1 MYFRSELSVHPF
13 DFDRVHAFLEY
24 WGLINYGL
32 TIMNIHKPSRLVQPY
47 TDAHNMTL
55 TEDTVG
61 DIQPAEPL
69 RKSHKHG
76 TGAHMLDLLS
86 DSDDLDDD
94 RSLMS
99 PSSANISAAKLT
111 DAEGMTI

>member
-1 MYFRSELSVHPF
+1 MRVLRHHSSVILP
-13 DFDRVHAFLEY
+13 
-24 WGLINYGL
+24 
-32 TIMNIHKPSRLVQPY
+32 
-47 TDAHNMTL
+47 TL

-61 DIQPAEPL
+61 DVQPAEPL

-76 TGAHMLDLLS
+76 TGAHMLDLHS
-86 DSDDLDDD
+86 DSEDLDDD

-99 PSSANISAAKLT
+99 PTSANVSAAKST